1 MIFRTG
7 FGNAMNEFAAQQ
19 AVAADRLRRGYAR
32 RVLPSIILI
41 IEAGL
46 ARVGGG

>member
-19 AVAADRLRRGYAR
+19 AVAADRLRRGYAW
-32 RVLPSIILI
+32 RVLLSI
-41 IEAGL
+41 ASVVGVRL
-46 ARVGGG
+46 AKVGGG